1 MRNSKRIFQRNI
13 CVLSYMRLVFVGKLI
28 SDLKEPASGWMS
40 MEDFQKRCRVEMDDD
55 GNLLEIDGRSSANEL
70 AKVMEK
76 NGIIKTK
83 GARARWKA

>member
-1 MRNSKRIFQRNI
+1 
-13 CVLSYMRLVFVGKLI
+13 
-28 SDLKEPASGWMS
+28 
-40 MEDFQKRCRVEMDDD
+40 MDDD
-55 GNLLEIDGRSSANEL
+55 GNLLEIDGRGSVNEL